1 MKTAMLDTNVLFDL
15 MKNEKSALEKLKDF
29 KGYKFVISFLVYA
42 EVMAGS
48 QLRVKADTRK
58 FLRKFPVKEYDTKA
72 HTAAVKFLNKYFTG
86 RKNKPM
92 DLLIAAHAKSLNI
105 PVITN
110 NDKDFIFKEIKVFHY
125 SKR

>member
-15 MKNEKSALEKLKDF
+15 MKNEKSALAKLKDF

-58 FLRKFPVKEYDTKA
+58 FLKNFPVKEYDTKA
-72 HTAAVKFLNKYFTG
+72 HTVAAKFFG
-86 RKNKPM
+86 
-92 DLLIAAHAKSLNI
+92 
-105 PVITN
+105 
-110 NDKDFIFKEIKVFHY
+110 
-125 SKR
+125 